1 MIRLAIDYEHSD
13 RTWWEAGGQDLWES
27 LLDSPDA
34 GSVVVDDG
42 IAESW
47 LAAAA
52 ALPGWDGTGHAFA
65 PHPIRSDAFDPEDPD
80 GA

>member
-27 LLDSPDA
+27 LLDEPDA
-34 GSVVVDDG
+34 GAVVVDDS
-42 IAESW
+42 IARSW
-47 LAAAA
+47 LASASS
-52 ALPGWDGTGHAFA
+52 LPGWEGTGHEYA
-65 PHPIRSDAFDPEDPD
+65 PHPIQSSDFDPEDPD